1 MATDRPDR
9 IQSVRN
15 AWINA
20 LRDETLR
27 IRTPEMARVAHVGH
41 MIATYA
47 DADGG
52 NAFPGQDT
60 LAALVGGT
68 DEAVARAV
76 KVLVAVGVL
85 RQKRRPNA
93 SAMYQLLMPVGRQL
107 DWETHMHLYTETRQ
121 KRARE
126 AQKAR
131 IAEELMASRTPSQDG
146 IRTPSQAGFP
156 DTVLGGVSGSRPRTG
171 SDGPEPVLG
180 RPRNPSQDGFRT
192 PSQAGGTSTPTYG
205 RDPENHHTPVGLSHQ
220 PQVRARDDPENDHPS
235 PQAQPE
241 RAIACEVPGCRG
253 GIGLAC
259 TGTGPTLRVKPQ
271 SHPSRID
278 AWHQRQHQ
286 RRQPTDAA

>member
-192 PSQAGGTSTPTYG
+192 PSQAGVPVHLPTVGTQRTTTHRSAF
-205 RDPENHHTPVGLSHQ
+205 HISHRSARATILKTII
-220 PQVRARDDPENDHPS
+220 PALKHSRNVRSLVRSRAAEAASDLPAPAPAPPS
-235 PQAQPE
+235 A
-241 RAIACEVPGCRG
+241 
-253 GIGLAC
+253 
-259 TGTGPTLRVKPQ
+259 
-271 SHPSRID
+271 
-278 AWHQRQHQ
+278 
-286 RRQPTDAA
+286 